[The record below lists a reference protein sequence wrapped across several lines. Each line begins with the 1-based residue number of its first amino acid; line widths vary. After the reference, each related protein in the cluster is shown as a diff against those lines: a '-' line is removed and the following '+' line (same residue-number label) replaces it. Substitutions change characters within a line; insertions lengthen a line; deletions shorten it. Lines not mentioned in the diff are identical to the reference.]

1 MGIVQCCNIVS
12 SLFPMLEK
20 IENRVFVLPHNFPA
34 VLVIFAGRGGEPPL
48 LPPTVRGGAG
58 RPSLILKPQ
67 SKSSKHMRTKNKK
80 ARARALFTFDPCNS
94 DKKSF
99 FVGRCFLNYAILLFP
114 LELRGF
120 WPSEEELRRK
130 RRKIFREGKY
140 FWGKEKEN
148 ILFGGE

>member
-1 MGIVQCCNIVS
+1 
-12 SLFPMLEK
+12 
-20 IENRVFVLPHNFPA
+20 
-34 VLVIFAGRGGEPPL
+34 
-48 LPPTVRGGAG
+48 
-58 RPSLILKPQ
+58 
-67 SKSSKHMRTKNKK
+67 MRTKNKK
-80 ARARALFTFDPCNS
+80 ARARALCTFDPCNS

-140 FWGKEKEN
+140 FWAKEKEN